1 VSSDQSEEVTRL
13 TTSSAFQLRS
23 TASCLHTSHATIVG
37 LIAEVAERDPQR
49 AALLDS
55 ISDHAVV
62 YGSLLEKSGA
72 WLGVA
77 ASARCGA
84 RNAPSRP
91 CRKLVGVGD
100 CRARHL

>member
-72 WLGVA
+72 WLRGCERTV
-77 ASARCGA
+77 RGA
-84 RNAPSRP
+84 ERAWPSMP
-91 CRKLVGVGD
+91 QTCRSG
-100 CRARHL
+100 